1 MLLSNYTIFGKNK
14 LSFIKNKKA
23 FKLLSKLGIRTLLSN
38 IPWIGYTLFEI
49 VLNFG
54 TCFNLIIFE
63 MINLK

>member
-14 LSFIKNKKA
+14 LCFIKNKKV

-38 IPWIGYTLFEI
+38 IPWIEYTLFELA
-49 VLNFG
+49 LNFG